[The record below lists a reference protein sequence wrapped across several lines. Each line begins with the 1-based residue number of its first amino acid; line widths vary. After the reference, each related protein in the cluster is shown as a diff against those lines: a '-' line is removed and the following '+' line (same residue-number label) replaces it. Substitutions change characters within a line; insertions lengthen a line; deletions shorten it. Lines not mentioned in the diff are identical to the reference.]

1 MSAMTSTFWKSHRR
15 TASVSASAQALP
27 FPDASEVSD
36 MRQTAIALR
45 DTMIVMA
52 IQLVFRAS
60 LAMRRWNY

>member
-1 MSAMTSTFWKSHRR
+1 MSTLTNTDWKSQSR
-15 TASVSASAQALP
+15 TARTIAQALP
-27 FPDASEVSD
+27 FPDASEVSV
-36 MRQTAIALR
+36 MRQKAIAFR

>member
-1 MSAMTSTFWKSHRR
+1 MSTLTSTIWKSQSR
-15 TASVSASAQALP
+15 TASATAHALP
-27 FPDASEVSD
+27 FRDASEVSV
-36 MRQTAIALR
+36 MRQRALALR

>member
-1 MSAMTSTFWKSHRR
+1 MSTLTSTVWKSQSR
-15 TASVSASAQALP
+15 TASATAHALP
-27 FPDASEVSD
+27 FPDASEVSA
-36 MRQTAIALR
+36 MRQRAIAFR

>member
-1 MSAMTSTFWKSHRR
+1 MSALTSTVWRSQNR
-15 TASVSASAQALP
+15 TASASAQALP
-27 FPDASEVSD
+27 FPDASEVSV

>member
-1 MSAMTSTFWKSHRR
+1 MSTLTNVPWKSPSR
-15 TASVSASAQALP
+15 TVSATANALP
-27 FPDASEVSD
+27 FPDASEVSA
-36 MRQTAIALR
+36 MRQRAMAFR